1 MNKGWAFAAAVL
13 LAGCGVETAST
24 AATAGAIKKEEVE
37 QGRRNLDQFQ
47 QKLDQANRQVQQSA
61 ERAGD
66 DR

>member
-1 MNKGWAFAAAVL
+1 MSKEWAFAAAVL

-66 DR
+66 DK

>member
-1 MNKGWAFAAAVL
+1 MSKGWAFAAAVL

-66 DR
+66 DK

>member
-24 AATAGAIKKEEVE
+24 AATAGAIKKEEFE

>member
-1 MNKGWAFAAAVL
+1 MSKGWAFAAAVL

>member
-24 AATAGAIKKEEVE
+24 AAIAGAIKKEEVE

>member
-47 QKLDQANRQVQQSA
+47 QKLDQANRQLQQSA